1 MNADQKAFLDAEET
15 AEQLVTTLAKLKSEI
30 ESFDTAKKDLSAVR
44 SKLEQL
50 IAAFSSIGED
60 TKAVVENLKR
70 IGGPE
75 LMDRI
80 TKSQKALEDRLSQTE
95 ETIRRRTG
103 KLQVLIILVGLVA
116 LAAAVFAILPFVR

>member
-1 MNADQKAFLDAEET
+1 MNADQKAFLDAEQT

-30 ESFDTAKKDLSAVR
+30 ESFDSAKKDLSAVR

-50 IAAFSSIGED
+50 IAASSSIGED
-60 TKAVVENLKR
+60 TKEVVENLKR

-80 TKSQKALEDRLSQTE
+80 RESQEALEDRLSQTE
-95 ETIRRRTG
+95 ATLRRRTG
-103 KLQVLIILVGLVA
+103 RLQLMIIFVGLFA
-116 LAAAVFAILPFVR
+116 LAAAIFEFYRL